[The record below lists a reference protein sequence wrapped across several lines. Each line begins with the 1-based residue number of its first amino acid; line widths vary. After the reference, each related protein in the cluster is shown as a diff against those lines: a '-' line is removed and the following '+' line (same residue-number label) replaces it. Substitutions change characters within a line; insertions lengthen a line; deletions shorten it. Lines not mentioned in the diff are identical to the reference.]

1 MMVITSCFSITYL
14 RPLWNGSRHTQKLLA
29 IQSDKEFRVIGR
41 DCLPYQN
48 SSNITTNA
56 SSGQL
61 QVFMVIA
68 MLRSDEEETSK
79 LSEQGQKEAG
89 SNGQPVHFVACV
101 AKTNHKCI
109 VRFLASK
116 ENSRAET
123 LRGRQS
129 AHQWHVHGCEL
140 HNTEN
145 NTGPRWWKFRFLR
158 RLVLYWT

>member
-1 MMVITSCFSITYL
+1 
-14 RPLWNGSRHTQKLLA
+14 
-29 IQSDKEFRVIGR
+29 
-41 DCLPYQN
+41 
-48 SSNITTNA
+48 
-56 SSGQL
+56 
-61 QVFMVIA
+61 MVIA

-101 AKTNHKCI
+101 AQTNHKCI
-109 VRFLASK
+109 ARYLASK

-140 HNTEN
+140 LITEN
-145 NTGPRWWKFRFLR
+145 NTEPPMMEISISQTLGTLLILTKRQCAIKPSQGLLMMCPLLQFSKRSSSIFQSFIIAFSHHSKE
-158 RLVLYWT
+158 